1 MTDFAVICLRP
12 QNASFIIRRLLRKKL
27 LNLIHDEN
35 HSGIALSF
43 FCSFSFVSF
52 DFGCRMYHQ
61 LTKSGEIP
69 ILGVYP

>member
-35 HSGIALSF
+35 HSGITLSF
-43 FCSFSFVSF
+43 FFLFLLFCFF
-52 DFGCRMYHQ
+52 
-61 LTKSGEIP
+61 
-69 ILGVYP
+69 